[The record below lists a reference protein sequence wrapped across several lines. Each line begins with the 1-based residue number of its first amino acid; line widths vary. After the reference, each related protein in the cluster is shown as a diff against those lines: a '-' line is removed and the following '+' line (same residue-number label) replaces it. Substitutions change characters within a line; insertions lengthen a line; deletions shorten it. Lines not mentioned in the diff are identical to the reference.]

1 MPIAAMSVFR
11 FCVFRSMRSVLSA
24 LLIMALAA
32 SGVHGQTSDWKP
44 EKNVEIMVP
53 ITAGS
58 AVDRTARLIQK
69 ILQDR
74 KLIDASSSV
83 VNKPG
88 GGGAIGWTYLN
99 QHAGDGHYVAVATIA
114 LLTNHIIGQ
123 STFSYTDF
131 TPLAMLMS
139 EHVTFAVKP
148 DSSLRT
154 GRDLVERLRKDPS
167 SVSITFAPAIGNQ
180 FHIAAAQVM
189 KSAGGDPRKLKVVVF
204 NGSAEAMSA
213 VLGGHV
219 DVIVTAA
226 SNVVPQ
232 MKAERLRMIAV
243 ASPQRAAGLVAEIP
257 TWKEHGIDAAIGLWR
272 GVVGPRGLAP
282 AQIAYWDQVLARAT
296 RAEEWQMNLEASLA
310 SDIFAAGGDARNF
323 LDAQYREL
331 KNALSDLGLAKQ

>member
-1 MPIAAMSVFR
+1 MLIAAVR
-11 FCVFRSMRSVLSA
+11 FFIV
-24 LLIMALAA
+24 MAVAA
-32 SGVHGQTSDWKP
+32 SSVHGQTPGWKP

-53 ITAGS
+53 ISAGS

-74 KLIDASSSV
+74 KLIDVSSSV

-99 QHAGDGHYVAVATIA
+99 QHAGDGHVFAVATIA

-123 STFSYTDF
+123 STFNYTDF
-131 TPLAMLMS
+131 TALAMLMS
-139 EHVTFAVKP
+139 EHVIFAVKT
-148 DSSLRT
+148 DSSLKT

-180 FHIAAAQVM
+180 FHIAAAQVI
-189 KSAGGDPRKLKVVVF
+189 KSAGGDPRKLKVVVY
-204 NGSAEAMSA
+204 NGSAEAMTA

-226 SNVVPQ
+226 SNVAPQ
-232 MKAERLRMIAV
+232 MKAERLRMLAV
-243 ASPQRAAGLVAEIP
+243 ASARRAAGPIADIP
-257 TWKEHGIDAAIGLWR
+257 TWQEQGIDAVIGLWR
-272 GVVGPRGLAP
+272 GVVGPRGLSA
-282 AQIAYWDQVLARAT
+282 AQIAYWDQVLT
-296 RAEEWQMNLEASLA
+296 RVAKAAEWQRNIEASLA
-310 SDIFAAGGDARNF
+310 TDIFTTGREARDF

-331 KNALSDLGLAKQ
+331 KNALGELGLAKQ

>member
-1 MPIAAMSVFR
+1 MLIAVLSKR
-11 FCVFRSMRSVLSA
+11 RSRIPRSVTFFSSVLVV
-24 LLIMALAA
+24 MGLAA
-32 SGVHGQTSDWKP
+32 SSVHGENPDWKP
-44 EKNVEIMVP
+44 EKNIEIVVP
-53 ITAGS
+53 ISAGS

-99 QHAGDGHYVAVATIA
+99 QHAGDGHIFAVATIA

-123 STFSYTDF
+123 STFNYTDF
-131 TPLAMLMS
+131 TALAMLMS
-139 EHVTFAVKP
+139 EHVTFAVKT
-148 DSSLRT
+148 DSNLKT

-180 FHIAAAQVM
+180 FHIAAAQVI
-189 KSAGGDPRKLKVVVF
+189 KSAGGDPRKLKVVVY
-204 NGSAEAMSA
+204 NGSAEAMAA

-232 MKAERLRMIAV
+232 MKAERLRMLAV
-243 ASPQRAAGLVAEIP
+243 ASPQRAGGPIADIP
-257 TWKEHGIDAAIGLWR
+257 TWKEQGIDAAIGLWR
-272 GVVGPRGLAP
+272 GVVGPRGLPA
-282 AQIAYWDQVLARAT
+282 AQIAYWEQVLARVT
-296 RAEEWQMNLEASLA
+296 RAEEWQKNIETSLA
-310 SDIFAAGGDARNF
+310 SDIFTGAREARNF
-323 LDAQYREL
+323 LDTQYREL
-331 KNALSDLGLAKQ
+331 KGVLGDLGLAKQ